1 MSKHKHLTMEDRQRI
16 MQKLNAECSFRKI
29 AKDLGKSPTTISQE
43 VKKNRTVQCS
53 GTHGWPHNPC
63 RHRRNCQERLLCG
76 KLYCKKM
83 SCAYCK
89 EGCSPRCPSFE
100 REDCPK
106 AGEAAVCL

>member
-53 GTHGWPHNPC
+53 GTHGWSHNPC
-63 RHRRNCQERLLCG
+63 RHRRNCPERLLCG
-76 KLYCKKM
+76 KLYCKK
-83 SCAYCK
+83 K
-89 EGCSPRCPSFE
+89 
-100 REDCPK
+100 
-106 AGEAAVCL
+106 